1 MNSSQ
6 IITRR
11 LKEFRYYSPTTV
23 EEALTV
29 LREHDGKAVLLAGGT
44 DLLSMMKTR
53 KITPPALVSLKKID
67 LLDYIREEDG
77 TLKIGPLTRITTIGE
92 SEFIRGR
99 FYSLYE
105 TTRGFATPQIRNM
118 ATIGGN
124 ICRSSPCANTPP
136 PLITFGAQVKLAG
149 EKGERTV
156 LLEDFFV
163 AAGENVLDREVL
175 VEIMIPLSTEPSG
188 TAFLELTRNSS
199 DVSKV
204 MCAVRVVVRDGKCD
218 EIKIALGSVADRIVR
233 AQKAEETISGRK
245 LDERDI
251 EEAAEN
257 VVHDIAPITD
267 VRSEADYRTHVS
279 KVLVKRAIKRA
290 IERIK

>member
-6 IITRR
+6 AITRR
-11 LKEFRYYSPTTV
+11 LKEFEYYSPSTV
-23 EEALTV
+23 EEALSI
-29 LREHDGKAVLLAGGT
+29 LGEHNGKAVLFAGGT

-53 KITPPALVSLKKID
+53 KITPSALVSLKKIEG
-67 LLDYIREEDG
+67 LNYIREEGG
-77 TLKIGPLTRITTIGE
+77 TMKIGALTGITTIGE
-92 SEFIRGR
+92 SDSIRGE
-99 FYSLYE
+99 FFSLYE

-136 PLITFGAQVKLAG
+136 PLITFGAQVKLVG

-156 LLEDFFV
+156 LLEEFF
-163 AAGENVLDREVL
+163 AGAGENVLDREVL
-175 VEIMIPLSTEPSG
+175 VEIIVPLATGPCG
-188 TAFLELTRNSS
+188 TAFMELTRNSS

-204 MCAVRVVVRDGKCD
+204 TCAVRVAVCDGKCSD
-218 EIKIALGSVADRIVR
+218 IKIVLGSVADRIVR
-233 AQKAEETISGRK
+233 ARKAEETVSGRK
-245 LDERDI
+245 LDERVI

-257 VVHDIAPITD
+257 VVHDISPITD
-267 VRSEADYRTHVS
+267 VRSEADYRMHVS